1 MIKEF
6 SNQELKKTITNLYYD
21 NKINI
26 TEELQ
31 KILHKS
37 SKAHYDTLYKHYID
51 IKNII
56 TERLINQSSDNDEE
70 VKNIQ
75 FNETDKTQTEIQ
87 DTITIENPI
96 CYNIYI
102 ENNS

>member
-56 TERLINQSSDNDEE
+56 TERLIN
-70 VKNIQ
+70 
-75 FNETDKTQTEIQ
+75 
-87 DTITIENPI
+87 
-96 CYNIYI
+96 
-102 ENNS
+102 